1 MNLSCIEAQE
11 EDDWWTNGTVFCRFY
26 RRGSLQGGKERM
38 GERRKAT
45 KGELERRVRLQR
57 QVGLQRQV
65 HQVAEGDTG
74 PERRQV
80 AAGGT

>member
-1 MNLSCIEAQE
+1 
-11 EDDWWTNGTVFCRFY
+11 
-26 RRGSLQGGKERM
+26 M